1 MGTKRVSLTM
11 DENVLTDVDYL
22 CSRLSVSR
30 SIFITEVL
38 RQSASPLR
46 ELLEI
51 ALPGEN
57 TTDVPRA
64 RDPDIVRQLLSD
76 FVTQKFTEFQTTF
89 DLEELDNGKH

>member
-30 SIFITEVL
+30 SVFVTEVL

-57 TTDVPRA
+57 PTDGPRA

>member
-30 SIFITEVL
+30 SVFITEVL
-38 RQSASPLR
+38 RQSVSPLR

-57 TTDVPRA
+57 TTDGPRA

-89 DLEELDNGKH
+89 DLEDLDNGKH